1 MYDIMINEN
10 VFFYIQDDTWSSEV
24 QVGDMI
30 TTLED
35 LYHSTDGRDTEE
47 GEDDPDLKDEA
58 LLKIDLH
65 VSENI
70 YCIPI
75 ALSSVQCCLH

>member
-1 MYDIMINEN
+1 
-10 VFFYIQDDTWSSEV
+10 
-24 QVGDMI
+24 MI